1 MSSYKMTFLRHQSWR
16 ARLARDLG
24 WWSII
29 KLGLLALLW
38 GLFFSNSHQ
47 CRVDG
52 TTTASR
58 LGLAGQLSDYLPT
71 RTSGGDR
78 CD

>member
-1 MSSYKMTFLRHQSWR
+1 MRIIHLCYGKTPAGHAAPWR
-16 ARLARDLG
+16 MRLARDLG

-38 GLFFSNSHQ
+38 GTFFSSSHQ
-47 CRVDG
+47 CRVDASA
-52 TTTASR
+52 TAHR
-58 LGLAGQLSDYLPT
+58 LGITDEVD
-71 RTSGGDR
+71 RGDR

>member
-1 MSSYKMTFLRHQSWR
+1 M
-16 ARLARDLG
+16 RLARDLG

-38 GLFFSNSHQ
+38 ALFFSSSHQ

-52 TTTASR
+52 TATARR
-58 LGLAGQLSDYLPT
+58 LGMTDEVG
-71 RTSGGDR
+71 RGDR